1 MSLFENTFGNSL
13 RYVREHPECRR
24 IGLFLVLG
32 IMLWVSAVTL
42 TGWQDELSGRITIKE
57 KRYASLVDVIRTYRV
72 QPGEAE
78 TPEAPKGDP
87 LTVLSRLLDSVGIK
101 DRLVQ
106 LSSASSGVSLQVD
119 GLYPGELGTLLQEVM
134 RLGLPIL
141 SCEIRAVPAGS
152 ERRLA
157 CSLLV
162 GGRKR

>member
-1 MSLFENTFGNSL
+1 MNIFDNTFGNAL
-13 RYVREHPECRR
+13 RYLREHPDFRKV
-24 IGLFLVLG
+24 GLFLVLG
-32 IMLWVSAVTL
+32 IMLWVTAFVL
-42 TGWQDELSGRITIKE
+42 TGRQEELAGRIDIKE
-57 KRYASLVDVIRTYRV
+57 TRYVSLVEVIRTYRA
-72 QPGEAE
+72 QPRTEE
-78 TPEAPKGDP
+78 TSAAPKGDP

-119 GLYPGELGTLLQEVM
+119 RLYPGELGTFLQEVM

-141 SCEIRAVPAGS
+141 SCEIRAVPAGN